1 MMVMAAGPVSMAV
14 SMAMLVI
21 MIMIA
26 VRGVVSV
33 MVAHGPGLGPV
44 APVR

>member
-21 MIMIA
+21 MIA

-33 MVAHGPGLGPV
+33 MMAHGPGLGPV

>member
-1 MMVMAAGPVSMAV
+1 MMVMAAGPVSMAG
-14 SMAMLVI
+14 SMAMLV
-21 MIMIA
+21 IMIA